1 MDKKKLL
8 ILIIVLIILIVCIM
22 ATIIALQ
29 SDKNYEEKKEMTDMD
44 EGIVE
49 IQVDNQLKEVEIRN
63 NFYIVKNCVN
73 KFYSYRMEQEYIEE
87 KLDDAAVL
95 YNLLDKEYINF
106 KNITKENISK
116 ILPKIKTSVINITNM
131 YVSEQKLDLSIYI
144 VKGTVRE
151 RASGKISEFQA
162 MLKIDTKNKTF
173 SVLLEDYIKEKYKD
187 IKIGDNIAIDGITNI
202 EKNGNNSYDYK
213 SISDEIYT
221 TDLFN
226 KYKEETLYNT
236 KLAYSHLNE
245 EYRSLRFATLD
256 KFQDYAKDNIVN
268 IVMAKIEK
276 YQKRVTDDYTQY
288 ICIDQNGKYYI
299 FRETSVMNYS
309 LILDTYT
316 IELPEVVES
325 YNNLTS
331 MEKAGYNV
339 QICMEAINNK
349 DYSYVYN
356 KLDTEFKNN
365 NYKTEEAF
373 IKAIKNNLFDNNKVE
388 EVSSLNE
395 GSTYIYKLNVVNEDN
410 STKTKNMTIIIQ
422 LKEGTDFV
430 MSFSF
435 E

>member
-8 ILIIVLIILIVCIM
+8 IIIIVLIILIVCIM
-22 ATIIALQ
+22 ATIMALQ
-29 SDKNYEEKKEMTDMD
+29 SDENYEEKKEMTDMV

-87 KLDDAAVL
+87 KLEDAAVL
-95 YNLLDKEYINF
+95 YNLLDEEYINF

-116 ILPKIKTSVINITNM
+116 ILPELKTSVINITNM
-131 YVSEQKLDLSIYI
+131 YVSQQSQNLSIYI

-151 RASGKISEFQA
+151 KVTGKISEFQV

-173 SVLLEDYIKEKYKD
+173 SVLLEDYIEEKYKD
-187 IKIGDNIAIDGITNI
+187 IKVGNNIVVDGITNI
-202 EKNGNNSYDYK
+202 EKNGNNSYNYE
-213 SISDEIYT
+213 SISDETYT

-226 KYKEETLYNT
+226 KYKEEVLYNT
-236 KLAYSHLNE
+236 KLAYSHLHE

-256 KFQDYAKDNIVN
+256 KFREYAKDNVVN
-268 IVMAKIEK
+268 NVTANIEK
-276 YQKRVTDDYTQY
+276 YKKTVTDDYTQY

-365 NYKTEEAF
+365 NYKTEESF

-395 GSTYIYKLNVVNEDN
+395 GSTYIYKLNIVNADN
-410 STKTKNMTIIIQ
+410 SAKSKNMTIIMQ